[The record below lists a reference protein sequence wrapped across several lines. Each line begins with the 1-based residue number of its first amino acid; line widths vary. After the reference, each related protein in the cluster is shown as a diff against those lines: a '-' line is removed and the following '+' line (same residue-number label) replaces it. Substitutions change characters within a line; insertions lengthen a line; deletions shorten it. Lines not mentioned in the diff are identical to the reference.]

1 MSNPPREWTAAYE
14 GEEIDLYDL
23 GVGLWRR
30 RGLIAGITGVM
41 GLFAALYV
49 FGIATDI
56 YRAEAKARPPS
67 ASMLLP
73 INEALTL
80 RGSEDSADEDSTA
93 PYVGIATHSALER
106 VVFEARAQDMQID
119 VLNAHIHTLAPDR
132 ILAHTDPRETA
143 RNLLPAISITV
154 GGLGKNDVL
163 SEPTLT
169 VSFEHGRPEAAATLA
184 NALLAEA
191 NQRAV
196 AAAVADTKA
205 ALDSRLSQLRAD
217 LKQAEVDATRAAQDE
232 IARLEEADERRRR
245 ELAGQLKA
253 LRTKAQKLRADRIQ
267 QLEEAL
273 AIAQELGLE
282 DPQSVE
288 LSARSLNVSEAAR
301 APSINLAVSGGQ
313 EYLKGARLLNA
324 ELTAVK
330 SRTSEDAFTPE
341 VRELEANLALLESNP
356 RIELLK
362 ARDNPLAFVD
372 RARELRA
379 SIERLER
386 AAQRDFS
393 SVQFMQ
399 LDQPAVVPTRPIRP
413 RRSVIMV
420 AALFT
425 GLMLG
430 VLVALVMN
438 ATEARR
444 RAAAEQGASA

>member
-1 MSNPPREWTAAYE
+1 MNVSDDM
-14 GEEIDLYDL
+14 DLYSL
-23 GVGLWRR
+23 VLGLWRR
-30 RGLIAGITGVM
+30 KGLIATSATSI
-41 GLFAALYV
+41 GLVAFIYLW
-49 FGIATDI
+49 GIADSQYSATV
-56 YRAEAKARPPS
+56 KARPPS

-73 INEALTL
+73 INAALTL
-80 RGSEDSADEDSTA
+80 PEFTAPAEADEAAMGLAVSPST
-93 PYVGIATHSALER
+93 ALER
-106 VVFEARAQDMQID
+106 VVAEARSQDAQRSVITENVQLLRPDLAGNTVYTRD
-119 VLNAHIHTLAPDR
+119 LANALTRQFSTR
-132 ILAHTDPRETA
+132 I
-143 RNLLPAISITV
+143 

-163 SEPTLT
+163 AEPTLA
-169 VSFEHGRPEAAATLA
+169 VSFEHSRPEAAATLA

-191 NQRAV
+191 HQRAV

-232 IARLEEADERRRR
+232 ITRLEEADERRRR

>member
-1 MSNPPREWTAAYE
+1 MNVSDDM
-14 GEEIDLYDL
+14 DLYSL
-23 GVGLWRR
+23 VLGLWRR
-30 RGLIAGITGVM
+30 KGLIATSATSI
-41 GLFAALYV
+41 GLVAFIYLW
-49 FGIATDI
+49 GIADSQYSATV
-56 YRAEAKARPPS
+56 KARPPS

-73 INEALTL
+73 INAALTL
-80 RGSEDSADEDSTA
+80 PEFTAPAEADEAAMGLAVSPST
-93 PYVGIATHSALER
+93 ALER
-106 VVFEARAQDMQID
+106 VVAEARSQDAQRSVITENVQLLRPDLAGNTVYTRD
-119 VLNAHIHTLAPDR
+119 LANALTRQFSTR
-132 ILAHTDPRETA
+132 I
-143 RNLLPAISITV
+143 
-154 GGLGKNDVL
+154 GGLGKKDVL
-163 SEPTLT
+163 AEPTLA
-169 VSFEHGRPEAAATLA
+169 VSFEHSRPEAAATLA

-191 NQRAV
+191 HQRAV

-232 IARLEEADERRRR
+232 ITRLEEADERRRR

-313 EYLKGARLLNA
+313 EYLKGTRLISA
-324 ELTAVK
+324 ELAAFK

-341 VRELEANLALLESNP
+341 VRELEAELALLESNP

>member
-1 MSNPPREWTAAYE
+1 MTPAPDPYDPHD
-14 GEEIDLYDL
+14 GDDIDLYDL
-23 GVGLWRR
+23 VTGLWRR
-30 RGLIAGITGVM
+30 RVLVAGVAGVIGLVAIIYAWGMAKSV
-41 GLFAALYV
+41 YS
-49 FGIATDI
+49 AT
-56 YRAEAKARPPS
+56 ATARPAPT
-67 ASMLLP
+67 AMLLSL
-73 INEALTL
+73 NEILTL
-80 RGSEDSADEDSTA
+80 REITGLGESDDSRSTL
-93 PYVGIATHSALER
+93 GIPPNMALER
-106 VVFEARAQDMQID
+106 VIFEARSQDTQRSVVAD
-119 VLNAHIHTLAPDR
+119 HIHTLRPAQ
-132 ILAHTDPRETA
+132 TA
-143 RNLLPAISITV
+143 GTGDARSSIGSLTSRFAIRV

-163 SEPTLT
+163 AEPTLA
-169 VSFEHGRPEAAATLA
+169 VSFEHSRPEAAATLA

-191 NQRAV
+191 HQRAV

-313 EYLKGARLLNA
+313 EYLKGTRLISA
-324 ELTAVK
+324 ELAAFK

-341 VRELEANLALLESNP
+341 VRELEAELALLESNP

>member
-1 MSNPPREWTAAYE
+1 MTPAPDPYDPHD
-14 GEEIDLYDL
+14 GDDIDLYDL
-23 GVGLWRR
+23 VTGLWRR
-30 RGLIAGITGVM
+30 RVLVAGVAGVIGLVAIIYAWGMAKSV
-41 GLFAALYV
+41 YS
-49 FGIATDI
+49 AT
-56 YRAEAKARPPS
+56 ATARPAPT
-67 ASMLLP
+67 AMLLSL
-73 INEALTL
+73 NEILTL
-80 RGSEDSADEDSTA
+80 REITGLGESDDSRSTL
-93 PYVGIATHSALER
+93 GIPPNMALER
-106 VVFEARAQDMQID
+106 VV
-119 VLNAHIHTLAPDR
+119 
-132 ILAHTDPRETA
+132 
-143 RNLLPAISITV
+143 
-154 GGLGKNDVL
+154 GGLGKKDVL
-163 SEPTLT
+163 AEPTLA
-169 VSFEHGRPEAAATLA
+169 VSFEHSRPEAAATLA

-191 NQRAV
+191 HQRAV

-232 IARLEEADERRRR
+232 ITRLEEADERRRR

>member
-1 MSNPPREWTAAYE
+1 MNVSDDM
-14 GEEIDLYDL
+14 DLYSL
-23 GVGLWRR
+23 VLGLWRR
-30 RGLIAGITGVM
+30 KGLIATSATSI
-41 GLFAALYV
+41 GLVAFIYLW
-49 FGIATDI
+49 GIADSQYSATV
-56 YRAEAKARPPS
+56 KARPPS

-73 INEALTL
+73 INAALTL
-80 RGSEDSADEDSTA
+80 PEFTAPAEADEAAMGLAVSPST
-93 PYVGIATHSALER
+93 ALER
-106 VVFEARAQDMQID
+106 VVAEARSQDAQRSVITENVQLLRPDLAGNTVYTRD
-119 VLNAHIHTLAPDR
+119 LANALTRQFSTR
-132 ILAHTDPRETA
+132 I
-143 RNLLPAISITV
+143 
-154 GGLGKNDVL
+154 GGLGKKDVL
-163 SEPTLT
+163 AEPTLA
-169 VSFEHGRPEAAATLA
+169 VSFEHSRPEAAATLA

-191 NQRAV
+191 HQRAV

-232 IARLEEADERRRR
+232 ITRLEEADERRRR

>member
-1 MSNPPREWTAAYE
+1 MNVSDDM
-14 GEEIDLYDL
+14 DLYSL
-23 GVGLWRR
+23 VLGLWRR
-30 RGLIAGITGVM
+30 KGLIATSATSI
-41 GLFAALYV
+41 GLVAFIYLW
-49 FGIATDI
+49 GIADSQYSATV
-56 YRAEAKARPPS
+56 KARPPS

-73 INEALTL
+73 INAALTL
-80 RGSEDSADEDSTA
+80 PEFTAPAEADEAAMGLAVSPST
-93 PYVGIATHSALER
+93 ALER
-106 VVFEARAQDMQID
+106 VVAEARSQDAQRSVITENVQLLRPDLAGNTVYTRD
-119 VLNAHIHTLAPDR
+119 LANALTRQFSTR
-132 ILAHTDPRETA
+132 I
-143 RNLLPAISITV
+143 

-163 SEPTLT
+163 AEPTLT

-191 NQRAV
+191 HQRAV

-232 IARLEEADERRRR
+232 ITRLEEADERRRR

-313 EYLKGARLLNA
+313 EYLKGTRLISA
-324 ELTAVK
+324 ELAAFK

-341 VRELEANLALLESNP
+341 VRELEAELALLESNP

>member
-1 MSNPPREWTAAYE
+1 MNVSDDM
-14 GEEIDLYDL
+14 DLYSL
-23 GVGLWRR
+23 VLGLWRR
-30 RGLIAGITGVM
+30 KGLIATSATSI
-41 GLFAALYV
+41 GLLAFIYLW
-49 FGIATDI
+49 GIADSQYSATVI
-56 YRAEAKARPPS
+56 ARPPS

-73 INEALTL
+73 IKAALTL
-80 RGSEDSADEDSTA
+80 PEFTALAEADEAAMGLAVSPST
-93 PYVGIATHSALER
+93 ALER
-106 VVFEARAQDMQID
+106 VVAEARSQDTQRSVITENVQLLRPD
-119 VLNAHIHTLAPDR
+119 LAGNAVYTRDLANSLTR
-132 ILAHTDPRETA
+132 QFSTR
-143 RNLLPAISITV
+143 V
-154 GGLGKNDVL
+154 GGLGKNDIL
-163 SEPTLT
+163 AETTLT

-205 ALDSRLSQLRAD
+205 ALDSRLSQLRGELA
-217 LKQAEVDATRAAQDE
+217 QAEVDATRAAQDE

-313 EYLKGARLLNA
+313 EYLKGTRLISA
-324 ELTAVK
+324 ELAAFK

-341 VRELEANLALLESNP
+341 VRELEAELALLESNP

-393 SVQFMQ
+393 SVQFIQ

>member
-1 MSNPPREWTAAYE
+1 MNVSDDM
-14 GEEIDLYDL
+14 DLYSL
-23 GVGLWRR
+23 VLGLWRR
-30 RGLIAGITGVM
+30 KGLIATSATSI
-41 GLFAALYV
+41 GLVAFIYLW
-49 FGIATDI
+49 GIADSQYSATV
-56 YRAEAKARPPS
+56 KARPPS

-73 INEALTL
+73 INAALTL
-80 RGSEDSADEDSTA
+80 PEFTAPAEADEAAMGLAVSPST
-93 PYVGIATHSALER
+93 ALER
-106 VVFEARAQDMQID
+106 VVAEARSQDAQRSVITENVQLLRPDLAGNTVYTRD
-119 VLNAHIHTLAPDR
+119 LANALTRQFSTR
-132 ILAHTDPRETA
+132 I
-143 RNLLPAISITV
+143 
-154 GGLGKNDVL
+154 GGLGKKDVL
-163 SEPTLT
+163 AEPTLA
-169 VSFEHGRPEAAATLA
+169 VSFEHSRPEAAATLA

-191 NQRAV
+191 HQRAV

-232 IARLEEADERRRR
+232 ITRLEEADERRRR

-324 ELTAVK
+324 ELTAFK